1 MYAIM
6 RRIKIQPHFMEEAVQ
21 KTEQFFVQPLRKE
34 PGFLEFYSVQVG
46 ESEFV
51 SISLFETKEEAEEGN
66 RRALEWAREQLFPLA
81 EAPAEMVG
89 AGSILLHQK
98 KEAEEEKG

>member
-6 RRIKIQPHFMEEAVQ
+6 RRIKIQPQYMEEAVK
-21 KTEQFFVQPLRKE
+21 KTEQFFMQPLRKE

-51 SISLFETKEEAEEGN
+51 SISLFETREEAEEGN
-66 RRALEWAREQLFPLA
+66 RKALEWAREQLFPLA

-89 AGSILLHQK
+89 AGTILLHQK
-98 KEAEEEKG
+98 KEPE